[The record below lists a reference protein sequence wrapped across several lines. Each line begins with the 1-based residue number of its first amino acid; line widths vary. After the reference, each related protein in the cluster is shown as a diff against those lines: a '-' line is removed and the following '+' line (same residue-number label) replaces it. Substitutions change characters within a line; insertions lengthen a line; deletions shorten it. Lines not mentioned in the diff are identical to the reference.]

1 MYMKK
6 NTLLLAMLASVPAL
20 GQQIIMN
27 DMPEYLDELN
37 VIPSQFTVNNVPIL
51 HIEQGGDYYDYD
63 EEEYS
68 IVLYNDDIEKIAEV
82 KPTSHTFDYTLTYK
96 TETRELKGVT
106 KEEIERYEVSRLD
119 DEWYTIEQFVKDYF
133 WGGADIKI
141 ENGDTII
148 IPYEDV
154 IILHNETRSI
164 ETRGYNPRNYFGYD
178 YFGEKYP
185 ILYYECKDNVIYR
198 VHAEYY
204 ATYTD
209 WTPAGERKEEKSCEL
224 NVLSIYYQNFD
235 TQAESNRFTL
245 AQTLFNSD
253 DKFEYIIPKLVLTDI
268 SDYVVSMPSNGR
280 EIVLSRSELISD
292 YDNPTM
298 KGLQVVSSDGTVLH
312 DIDFMDGFYRD
323 YDEYNV
329 YDNEI
334 YGITIG
340 GKDYLV
346 IDGYME
352 SNDEDEEDRECVLF
366 YRINRQT
373 NSLQEVKNVPVKMRA
388 KQQAST
394 INVQLSNTTEPSEL
408 ILTNSLGQIIGKKNV
423 PAGENVATFK
433 TSMPKGMY
441 NVTRVQ
447 NGKQI
452 ENGKILMK

>member
-1 MYMKK
+1 MKK
-6 NTLLLAMLASVPAL
+6 STLLLAMLATLPAL

-51 HIEQGGDYYDYD
+51 HIEQGYYDEYD
-63 EEEYS
+63 DYEYS
-68 IVLYNDDIEKIAEV
+68 IILYNDDIEKIAEV

-96 TETRELKGVT
+96 TETRELKGVET
-106 KEEIERYEVSRLD
+106 IELKKYEYARLG
-119 DEWYTIEQFVKDYF
+119 EWYTFDQFIKDYF
-133 WGGADIKI
+133 LGGADVKV

-148 IPYEDV
+148 VPY
-154 IILHNETRSI
+154 ETRSM
-164 ETRGYNPRNYFGYD
+164 ETRGYYDGMYFGYD
-178 YFGEKYP
+178 YFGTKYP
-185 ILYYECKDNVIYR
+185 Y
-198 VHAEYY
+198 EYY
-204 ATYTD
+204 LCKNNIIYSVRVQYMGIYTD

-224 NVLSIYYQNFD
+224 NVMSIYYQNFD

-245 AQTLFNSD
+245 SQTLFNSD

-268 SDYVVSMPSNGR
+268 SHYASSVPSDWGQ
-280 EIVLSRSELISD
+280 IVLSRSELISD
-292 YDNPTM
+292 YASPAV

-312 DIDFMDGFYRD
+312 DIDFMDGFYRE
-323 YDEYNV
+323 YDEYYE

-352 SNDEDEEDRECVLF
+352 SNDDDEEDQECVLF

-373 NSLQEVKNVPVKMRA
+373 SSLQEVQNVPVKMRA

-394 INVQLSNTTEPSEL
+394 INVQLSETSEPSEI
-408 ILTNSLGQIIGKKNV
+408 ILTNAAGKTLARKQV
-423 PAGENVATFK
+423 MAGETTATFK
-433 TSMPKGMY
+433 TSMPKGVY
-441 NVTRVQ
+441 NLTRIQ
-447 NGKQI
+447 QGKII
-452 ENGKILMK
+452 ENGKIVMK

>member
-1 MYMKK
+1 MKK

-51 HIEQGGDYYDYD
+51 HIEQDEWEYD

-82 KPTSHTFDYTLTYK
+82 KPTSHTFDYTLTYQ

-106 KEEIERYEVSRLD
+106 KDIISQKHYTDLAEWFNFD
-119 DEWYTIEQFVKDYF
+119 DFIRNEYYLEFRMDGNDSIAIHKDEPYYF
-133 WGGADIKI
+133 
-141 ENGDTII
+141 
-148 IPYEDV
+148 
-154 IILHNETRSI
+154 
-164 ETRGYNPRNYFGYD
+164 FGYD

-185 ILYYECKDNVIYR
+185 IEYFLCKDNVIYR

-245 AQTLFNSD
+245 SQTLFNSD

-312 DIDFMDGFYRD
+312 DIDFMDGFYKD
-323 YDEYNV
+323 YDEYSE